1 MEPHGT
7 RAATREHSNAQQLHQ
22 KREVQTG
29 MTAQTEAQ
37 APRLEARASD
47 SSRDPSCSVR
57 KAGRKSPWL
66 GLVARAVNGFGLS
79 IIAIGF
85 ARAWLSFQTGIVAS
99 FDTSIALV
107 DGLEWA
113 RSLTLVLA
121 TALLSFVRI
130 GPKFEK
136 NRTACSLA
144 LGALGAALYAVAL
157 YVVPDGTTANSI
169 LAVALV
175 TLFCWMLRLWCED
188 NCTADMRVILV
199 RLCLSFLAQY
209 LLYSVAFLVPGPV
222 QQVIA
227 IATPLLI
234 MACLATRPR
243 PGVIG
248 EFPADEPGRPA
259 KQGPAQITTT
269 ATMPSFGP
277 LGIAALAFVIVASC
291 ASHGLLFSFSEKVT
305 GTWLL
310 GSLVMAGICLFAAV
324 TLRARALFRGFA
336 CIAIATQCASAVLTL
351 LFQNSAD
358 WISFAKSMS
367 YAVSMVL
374 TFSIACYIGS
384 IGSGRSKAGMRATRW
399 VSLYFVAFYSA
410 SYINLAIRPDGLES
424 LFIVLTLLVLSAV
437 FMLGVDWSGIAQA
450 DAGPGEADAADPFAG
465 TIHRQGTPA
474 VDLVIERIA
483 AGRGLTPKELDVL
496 ALLLR
501 GGSSKDIADASQ
513 VSVNT
518 VRSQVQSIY
527 HKLDIHSRE
536 ELMEMADACR

>member
-1 MEPHGT
+1 MVGQP
-7 RAATREHSNAQQLHQ
+7 
-22 KREVQTG
+22 
-29 MTAQTEAQ
+29 
-37 APRLEARASD
+37 AR
-47 SSRDPSCSVR
+47 
-57 KAGRKSPWL
+57 
-66 GLVARAVNGFGLS
+66 
-79 IIAIGF
+79 
-85 ARAWLSFQTGIVAS
+85 
-99 FDTSIALV
+99 
-107 DGLEWA
+107 
-113 RSLTLVLA
+113 
-121 TALLSFVRI
+121 
-130 GPKFEK
+130 
-136 NRTACSLA
+136 
-144 LGALGAALYAVAL
+144 
-157 YVVPDGTTANSI
+157 
-169 LAVALV
+169 
-175 TLFCWMLRLWCED
+175 
-188 NCTADMRVILV
+188 
-199 RLCLSFLAQY
+199 
-209 LLYSVAFLVPGPV
+209 
-222 QQVIA
+222 
-227 IATPLLI
+227 
-234 MACLATRPR
+234 
-243 PGVIG
+243 
-248 EFPADEPGRPA
+248 
-259 KQGPAQITTT
+259 QGPAQITTT

-324 TLRARALFRGFA
+324 TLSACPVSSFA

-450 DAGPGEADAADPFAG
+450 ESGPGEADAANPFAG